1 MAQAWF
7 VGEHVIDVPSVK
19 ASATSQG
26 AENRNG
32 MTSDARTHRSSGCAY
47 RQLSPMTRTDE
58 TFRCCA
64 FAIEPLAEPAAP
76 AAELVAPAVEGVLLL
91 EPDMLVSSV
100 PVTSTFLL
108 VFEVSSDWA
117 EPGSRM

>member
-1 MAQAWF
+1 M
-7 VGEHVIDVPSVK
+7 
-19 ASATSQG
+19 
-26 AENRNG
+26 
-32 MTSDARTHRSSGCAY
+32 
-47 RQLSPMTRTDE
+47 
-58 TFRCCA
+58 
-64 FAIEPLAEPAAP
+64 EPLAEPAAP

>member
-1 MAQAWF
+1 
-7 VGEHVIDVPSVK
+7 
-19 ASATSQG
+19 
-26 AENRNG
+26 
-32 MTSDARTHRSSGCAY
+32 
-47 RQLSPMTRTDE
+47 MTRTDE

-64 FAIEPLAEPAAP
+64 LAIEPLAEP
-76 AAELVAPAVEGVLLL
+76 VAPALEAVDPELVVPALEGEGELLL

-108 VFEVSSDWA
+108 VFDESCDWA